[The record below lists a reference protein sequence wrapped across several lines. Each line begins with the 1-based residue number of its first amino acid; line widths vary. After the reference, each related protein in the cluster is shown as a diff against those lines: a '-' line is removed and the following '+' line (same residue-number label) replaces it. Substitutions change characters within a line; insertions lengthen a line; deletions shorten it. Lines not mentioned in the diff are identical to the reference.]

1 MREMIHA
8 DKCNWF
14 AVGVE
19 GFFFSIKGQLVTISR
34 LDCMVF
40 LHLLISAREMWNQT
54 GHLGLCS
61 HRQYEAP
68 WQDLCCELLCSCLL
82 GRPV

>member
-1 MREMIHA
+1 MIHA

-19 GFFFSIKGQLVTISR
+19 GLFVCLFVSIKGQLVSISHF
-34 LDCMVF
+34 DCMVY
-40 LHLLISAREMWNQT
+40 LHLISAREMWNQT

-68 WQDLCCELLCSCLL
+68 
-82 GRPV
+82 